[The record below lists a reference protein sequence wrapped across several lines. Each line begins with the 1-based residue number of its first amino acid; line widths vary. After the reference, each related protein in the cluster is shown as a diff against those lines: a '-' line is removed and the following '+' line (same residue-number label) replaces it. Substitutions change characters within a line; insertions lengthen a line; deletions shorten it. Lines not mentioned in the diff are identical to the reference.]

1 MHPIL
6 IDGPSG
12 SIECLLSEAIEQSAE
27 PPKRVA
33 IICHPHPMFGGNMHN
48 KVVHTLARF
57 YRDLSTQVIRFNFRG
72 VGASEGSYDEG
83 VGEIDDLT
91 TIIDWLTL
99 NIKPAEIELAGFS
112 FGSYIAAAGAMRLQ
126 NDARLKRVILV
137 APPVHHF
144 DFQGYAN
151 HNCPTIVAQGL
162 EDEVV
167 PADEVIAWAA
177 NNESSIQTIQMDNTS
192 HFFHGQLVTLKQRLL
207 DATAI

>member
-1 MHPIL
+1 
-6 IDGPSG
+6 
-12 SIECLLSEAIEQSAE
+12 
-27 PPKRVA
+27 
-33 IICHPHPMFGGNMHN
+33 MFGGNMHN